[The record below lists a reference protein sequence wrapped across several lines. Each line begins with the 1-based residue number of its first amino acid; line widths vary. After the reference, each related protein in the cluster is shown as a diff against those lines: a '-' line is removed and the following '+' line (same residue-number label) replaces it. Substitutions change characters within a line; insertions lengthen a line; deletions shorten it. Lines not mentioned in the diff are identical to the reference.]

1 MCGIAALSFSAPSE
15 QGFGILSKMLKMQ
28 SHRGPDA
35 TLHYKDDTGQTWLGH
50 NRLSIIDLSERGNQP
65 MSNEDGSVWLVAN
78 GEIYNFKAIRT
89 ELEERGHR
97 FRSESDCEVILH
109 LYEDEGYGLLDKIHG
124 MFAFVLFDARTG
136 ELFCA
141 RDRVGKKPLVYG
153 STSEGVVIASEIPAA
168 LQMPSLDRT
177 PDSLAVALYFLRN
190 LRHIPDPFTL
200 YRGLRR
206 LNPGHAMVVSRG
218 EVQRIWRYWRPNFDK
233 RRVTTP
239 EVRDAIDKAVGL
251 RLVADTEV
259 AAMLSG
265 GVDSTAIVNTMIA
278 QGARSVRT
286 YALGLNADDEELI
299 RARRAAAV
307 LGTNHQEFYFDP
319 DRQHELMLDL
329 LKIYGEPIAL
339 LPLVHSYE
347 LCKHIRDDGIKVV
360 LSGHGADELFYGYTG
375 FVQLAILSRILDT
388 CPRSLARLAGRAA
401 TYLRPGS
408 AAREGLLVASADPG
422 QRKAALYLDEAGRL
436 WPELLISGQNEEEWR
451 EALRNWLGTWISE
464 APPSEYIDEAA
475 ILGLMHENAHSVTIA
490 ADLSGM
496 AASVEMRCPFLD
508 QDLVQL
514 AWNIPY
520 GAKVGSLA
528 DATRLKWI
536 LKQAVADRVPHDL
549 LYAPKRGFG
558 YNINETS
565 VLAGPWKAHV
575 DSALTDL
582 GDAGL
587 LNADGLRRL
596 RSEFDRSPNPQN
608 AMLVSKC
615 YALALTTRANA
626 A

>member
-1 MCGIAALSFSAPSE
+1 MNFKISSE
-15 QGFGILSKMLKMQ
+15 RGFNIISKMLKAQ

-35 TLHYKDDTGQTWLGH
+35 TLHFKDDTGQTWLGH
-50 NRLSIIDLSERGNQP
+50 NRLSIIDLSEHGNQP
-65 MSNEDGSVWLVAN
+65 MSNEDGTLWLVAN
-78 GEIYNFKAIRT
+78 GEIYNFKAIRA
-89 ELEERGHR
+89 ELEERGHK

-109 LYEDEGYGLLDKIHG
+109 LYEDEGYGLLDKLHG
-124 MFAFVLFDARTG
+124 MFAFVLFNTRTG

-141 RDRVGKKPLVYG
+141 RDRAGKKPLVYG
-153 STSEGVVIASEIPAA
+153 STGEGVVIASEIPAA
-168 LQMPSLDRT
+168 LHMPGLDRT
-177 PDSLAVALYFLRN
+177 PDSLALALYFLRN
-190 LRHIPDPFTL
+190 LRHIPDPFTF

-206 LNPGHAMVVSRG
+206 LEAGHAMVVSQG
-218 EVQRIWRYWRPNFDK
+218 EVRRIWRYWRPNFEK
-233 RRVTTP
+233 RRVTLS
-239 EVRDAIDKAVGL
+239 EVRDAVDKAVGL
-251 RLVADTEV
+251 RLIADTEV

-278 QGARSVRT
+278 QGARGVRT
-286 YALGLNADDEELI
+286 YALGLDADDEELV
-299 RARRAAAV
+299 RARRAAAA
-307 LGTNHQEFYFDP
+307 LGTNHREFYFDP

-347 LCKHIRDDGIKVV
+347 LCKHIQDDGIKVV

-375 FVQLAILSRILDT
+375 FVRLAILTRILEI
-388 CPRSLARLAGRAA
+388 CPRGLARLAGRAA
-401 TYLRPGS
+401 TNFRPG

-422 QRKAALYLDEAGRL
+422 QRKAALYLDEADRL
-436 WPELLISGQNEEEWR
+436 WPELLISGQNKEEWR
-451 EALRNWLGTWISE
+451 EALRNWLGTWVSE

-528 DATRLKWI
+528 DATRLKLI

-558 YNINETS
+558 YNINETN

-575 DSALTDL
+575 DSALADL

-587 LNADGLRRL
+587 LNGETLRRL
-596 RSEFDRSPNPQN
+596 KSEFDQSPNPQN

-615 YALALTTRANA
+615 YALALTIQASA